1 MRIRYTSFDVDALK
15 RVAARAA
22 GANHCVQMVKKAE
35 GSFNKIF
42 LLTFDNDT
50 ALIAKIPC
58 PLVAPRRLCTA
69 SEVATMDYARTILGL
84 PVPRVLSWSADAD
97 ASGVGTEYIMM
108 EHVPGVQLHE
118 RLNKPG
124 FENQDFVDQLVSL
137 ECQFTRYRFSQIGSM
152 YYKEDVS
159 SELQQRPLYAEGI
172 EGGGSDR
179 FRIGPCVD
187 WDIWRGER
195 SRLNADR
202 GPWPDTLSYI
212 RAIVDI
218 EKQWLS
224 TFAVPRT
231 PGDPF
236 CRPDGENAPEAH
248 VHLLD
253 DFLAV
258 IPGILPPDVI
268 CGPVL
273 WHIDFHASNIL
284 VPCEGS
290 SDIIGLIDWQGA
302 SVRPLFLQ
310 ATFAAC
316 VRYDGDDR
324 IIVHPGAVA
333 PALPDDFDSLS
344 EDEKLHLKEQ
354 LRLAMIHKYYELRV
368 MKYNHLYFASQYI
381 IPPILSA
388 SRTWYEGM
396 HRLRQVLLDLQDAW
410 EKIAPGTP
418 FPIEWDANEIA
429 KHWEAYPRLKL
440 YEERV
445 KQVVERLQLEGD
457 GWVTNERYEK
467 VREQNEFLIRNWNP
481 RVGPYPFQEGGWSWF
496 LS

>member
-1 MRIRYTSFDVDALK
+1 MDAHGSPAHPDSENVHLFQYTSGRWIYNEQEQKRIRYTSFDIDALK
-15 RVAARAA
+15 RIAAGAA
-22 GANHCVQMVKKAE
+22 GANHCVQMVKRAE

-42 LLTFDNDT
+42 LLTFNNDT
-50 ALIAKIPC
+50 TLIAKIPC

-97 ASGVGTEYIMM
+97 ASGVGTEYILM
-108 EHVPGVQLHE
+108 EHMPDREL
-118 RLNKPG
+118 
-124 FENQDFVDQLVSL
+124 F
-137 ECQFTRYRFSQIGSM
+137 
-152 YYKEDVS
+152 YKEDVS
-159 SELQQRPLYAEGI
+159 TELQQRPLYAEGI

-224 TFAVPRT
+224 TFAVPRK
-231 PGDPF
+231 PCDPF
-236 CRPDGENAPEAH
+236 CRPDSGNAPDAH
-248 VHLLD
+248 VRLLD

-258 IPGILPPDVI
+258 IPSIIPPDI
-268 CGPVL
+268 LCIPVL
-273 WHIDFHASNIL
+273 WHIDLHASNIL

-290 SDIIGLIDWQGA
+290 SDIIGLIDWQGM

-324 IIVHPGAVA
+324 ITIHPGA
-333 PALPDDFDSLS
+333 
-344 EDEKLHLKEQ
+344 LHLKEQ
-354 LRLAMIHKYYELRV
+354 MRLAMMHKYYELRV
-368 MKYNHLYFASQYI
+368 MKYNHLYFASQVYPHTKYI

-410 EKIAPGTP
+410 EEIAPGTP

-429 KHWEAYPRLKL
+429 KHWEAYPRLKIH
-440 YEERV
+440 EERV
-445 KQVVERLQLEGD
+445 QQVVERLQLEGD